1 VGYFF
6 FVVDSLG
13 VLNTDCVTFGAA
25 RSPSN
30 TKCPSGSLQ
39 RAFRRPRL
47 AIFVCRA
54 IHILTMATTPAAD
67 AAATYHTAV
76 DLQDTTNTAPP
87 IVATSVAASWR
98 SNIRRKRCVDAP
110 TPSPQKKQCECGDAD
125 SETPLIP
132 PPLQKEPS
140 TPVVDQ
146 CDNGVGLR
154 LIDVC
159 SLQKGLEHLCCR
171 KCSEENL
178 KTMIDK
184 QMRSFLVFHNKRLD
198 FSKKH
203 KKTGPLVDNT
213 YKIFK

>member
-1 VGYFF
+1 
-6 FVVDSLG
+6 
-13 VLNTDCVTFGAA
+13 
-25 RSPSN
+25 
-30 TKCPSGSLQ
+30 
-39 RAFRRPRL
+39 
-47 AIFVCRA
+47 
-54 IHILTMATTPAAD
+54 MATTPAAD
-67 AAATYHTAV
+67 AAATQHAAV
-76 DLQDTTNTAPP
+76 DPQDTTHTAPP
-87 IVATSVAASWR
+87 IVAASDAASWR

-110 TPSPQKKQCECGDAD
+110 TPSPQKMQCECDNAD

-171 KCSEENL
+171 KCSEANL
-178 KTMIDK
+178 ETMIDEE
-184 QMRSFLVFHNKRLD
+184 MRSFLVFHNERLD

-203 KKTGPLVDNT
+203 KKTRPMVDDT
-213 YKIFK
+213 YKMFKLVNEKEKNSSSSSCCVAMKSETCGFATTLNFECECEKTNA